1 MANKKKIVNDA
12 NEFGAPP
19 EDMVFGLTLNEG
31 QQVFRDAIMSE
42 DKQVVMCDAVS
53 GSGKTLVA
61 TACARMLQAYHG
73 YDGVVYVFSANQE
86 QALGYRP
93 GTTEEKVEEY
103 TVPLQDALIK
113 LNEEPSKVIE
123 SAENIKFGS
132 AWIAAKPSTFLRG
145 VNFNHKVVIVDEV
158 QNFTIPEIKKVI
170 SRCDDACKVILIGS
184 TDQIDIKPEQSC
196 FESLMEYLEPYSFV
210 QRCKLDVSYRGRLC
224 EAIDLYGKENLK

>member
-19 EDMVFGLTLNEG
+19 EDMFFGLTLNEG

-42 DKQVVMCDAVS
+42 DKQVVICDAVS

-93 GTTEEKVEEY
+93 GTTEEKIGDY
-103 TVPLQDALIK
+103 LQPLEDALIK
-113 LNEEPSKVIE
+113 LNEEPDKAIS
-123 SAENIKFGS
+123 STDTIKMGT
-132 AWIAAKPSTFLRG
+132 AWIDARPSTFLRG
-145 VNFNHKVVIVDEV
+145 VNFNHKVVIIDEC
-158 QNFTIPEIKKVI
+158 QNFTVPEIKKVI
-170 SRCDDACKVILIGS
+170 SRCDDACKVILIGCS
-184 TDQIDIKPEQSC
+184 AQIDIGADRSC
-196 FESLMEYLEPYSFV
+196 FERLIQYLGAYDFV
-210 QRCKLDVSYRGRLC
+210 KVCHLPISYRGRLC
-224 EAIDLYGKENLK
+224 EIADNFI

>member
-19 EDMVFGLTLNEG
+19 EDMFFGLTLNEG

-53 GSGKTLVA
+53 GSGKTLIA

-93 GTTEEKVEEY
+93 GTTEEKIGDY
-103 TVPLQDALIK
+103 LQPLEDALIK
-113 LNEEPSKVIE
+113 LNEEPDKAIS
-123 SAENIKFGS
+123 STDTIKMGT
-132 AWIAAKPSTFLRG
+132 AWIDARPSTFLRG
-145 VNFNHKVVIVDEV
+145 VNFNHKVVIIDEC
-158 QNFTIPEIKKVI
+158 QNFTVPEIKKVI
-170 SRCDDACKVILIGS
+170 SRCDDACKVILIGCS
-184 TDQIDIKPEQSC
+184 AQIDISADRSC
-196 FESLMEYLEPYSFV
+196 FERLIQYLGAYDFV
-210 QRCKLDVSYRGRLC
+210 KVCHLPISYRGRLC
-224 EAIDLYGKENLK
+224 EIVDNFI

>member
-19 EDMVFGLTLNEG
+19 EDMFFGLTLNEG

-53 GSGKTLVA
+53 GSGKTLIA

-123 SAENIKFGS
+123 SAENLKFGS

-170 SRCDDACKVILIGS
+170 SRCDDACKVILIGCS
-184 TDQIDIKPEQSC
+184 AQIDIGADRSC
-196 FESLMEYLEPYSFV
+196 FERLIQYLGAYDFV
-210 QRCKLDVSYRGRLC
+210 KVCHLPISYRGRLC
-224 EAIDLYGKENLK
+224 EIADNFI

>member
-1 MANKKKIVNDA
+1 MASKKKIVNDA

-19 EDMVFGLTLNEG
+19 EDMFFGLTLNEG

-93 GTTEEKVEEY
+93 GTTEEKIGDY
-103 TVPLQDALIK
+103 LQSLEDALIK
-113 LNEEPSKVIE
+113 LNEEPDKAIS
-123 SAENIKFGS
+123 STDTIKMGT
-132 AWIAAKPSTFLRG
+132 AWIDARPSTFLRG
-145 VNFNHKVVIVDEV
+145 VNFNHKVVIIDEC
-158 QNFTIPEIKKVI
+158 QNFTVPEIKKVI
-170 SRCDDACKVILIGS
+170 SRCDDACKVILIGCS
-184 TDQIDIKPEQSC
+184 AQIDIGADRSC
-196 FESLMEYLEPYSFV
+196 FERLIQYLGAYDFV
-210 QRCKLDVSYRGRLC
+210 KVCHLPISYRGRLC
-224 EAIDLYGKENLK
+224 EIVDNFI

>member
-19 EDMVFGLTLNEG
+19 EDMFFGLTLNEG

-61 TACARMLQAYHG
+61 IACARMLQAYHG
-73 YDGVVYVFSANQE
+73 YDGAIYVFSANQE

-123 SAENIKFGS
+123 SAENLKFGS

-145 VNFNHKVVIVDEV
+145 VNFNHKVVIIDEC
-158 QNFTIPEIKKVI
+158 QNFTVPEIKKVI
-170 SRCDDACKVILIGS
+170 SRCDDACKVILIGCS
-184 TDQIDIKPEQSC
+184 AQIDIEADRSC
-196 FESLMEYLEPYSFV
+196 FERLIQYLGAYDFV
-210 QRCKLDVSYRGRLC
+210 KVCHLPISYRGRLC
-224 EAIDLYGKENLK
+224 EIVDNFI

>member
-1 MANKKKIVNDA
+1 MANKKKIANDV

-19 EDMVFGLTLNEG
+19 EDMFFGLTLNEG
-31 QQVFRDAIMSE
+31 QKIFREAIMSPE
-42 DKQVVMCDAVS
+42 NQVVICNAVS

-113 LNEEPSKVIE
+113 LNEDPSKVIE

-170 SRCDDACKVILIGS
+170 SRCDDASKVILIGS
-184 TDQIDIKPEQSC
+184 TDQIDIRPEQSC
-196 FESLMEYLEPYSFV
+196 FESLMEYLDRYDFV
-210 QRCKLDVSYRGRLC
+210 QRCKLDISYRGRLC
-224 EAIDLYGKENLK
+224 EAIDLYGKENFE